1 MGYVRMI
8 RSGGLHCCSNAI
20 RYIPDLESI
29 ASLEELTKEEDLT
42 EASVETAQALDI
54 VITNMRRNLTEGS
67 DYFKVNSTAT
77 ISHCLR
83 SIEYFTFHDKSK
95 KCEGLLLMCS

>member
-20 RYIPDLESI
+20 RYIPDLDSI
-29 ASLEELTKEEDLT
+29 ASLEEMTKEEALS
-42 EASVETAQALDI
+42 EGSIETAQALDI

-67 DYFKVNSTAT
+67 DYFKVNN
-77 ISHCLR
+77 R
-83 SIEYFTFHDKSK
+83 IE
-95 KCEGLLLMCS
+95 